1 MLWVGRVGLG
11 VEVVWGCA
19 VGGRV
24 GLGVG
29 VVWVCAVGGE
39 GWVRG

>member
-19 VGGRV
+19 VGAFQQCLVPMFGPRV
-24 GLGVG
+24 TTIL
-29 VVWVCAVGGE
+29 
-39 GWVRG
+39 